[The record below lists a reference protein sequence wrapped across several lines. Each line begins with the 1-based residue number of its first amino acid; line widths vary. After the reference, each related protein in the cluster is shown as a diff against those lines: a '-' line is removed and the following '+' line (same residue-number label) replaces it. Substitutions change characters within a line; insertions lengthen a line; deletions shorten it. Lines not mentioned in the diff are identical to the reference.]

1 MYLSE
6 MLQII
11 AASDML
17 FLISVIL
24 CFRSPLK
31 ELVESQT
38 KLVNGPG

>member
-6 MLQII
+6 I
-11 AASDML
+11 AASNVL

-38 KLVNGPG
+38 NLVNGPG

>member
-11 AASDML
+11 AASNM

-38 KLVNGPG
+38 NLVNGPG